1 MGVVKDSTATA
12 VGMEPAFDI
21 SWVRAQFPALTSGPR
36 AGSEV
41 FFDGPGG
48 TQVPHQVIQAVSAY
62 LAGSNA
68 NLHGPFRTSRE
79 SDGVVEEAHRAAA
92 DLLGCSEREVVFG
105 PNMTTLTFWLSRALS
120 REFEPGDEIVVTRLD
135 HDANHAPWKSL
146 EECGL
151 RVREARFNPD
161 DCTLDL
167 ADLRDKLTSK
177 TRLVAVGHA
186 SNAVG
191 TVNDI
196 RTIVRDAHSVGARV
210 FVDAVHYAPHGPI
223 DVRQIGC
230 DFLAC
235 SAYKFFGPHQGLLFG
250 KEEQLERLHAYK
262 VRPAEESLP
271 GRFETG
277 TQNHECMAGTTA
289 AIDYLAALGRRCG
302 AQAGEGRRD
311 CLLTAMNAIRTYERG
326 LAKRLVRGLLRID
339 GLKLYGIRDEDRFD
353 WRVPTVA
360 VRLDE
365 KTPRQVAKF
374 LGDRGI
380 FVWDGNFY
388 ALNVTDDLGL
398 EQSGGLV
405 RIGLA
410 HYNTDAEVDLLLEAV
425 LTLRDQAC

>member
-1 MGVVKDSTATA
+1 MQS
-12 VGMEPAFDI
+12 AFDI
-21 SWVRAQFPALTSGPR
+21 SWVRAQFPALTSGPH

-48 TQVPHQVIQAVSAY
+48 TQVPHSVIRAVSDY
-62 LAGSNA
+62 LAGSNS

-79 SDGVVEEAHRAAA
+79 SDRVVEEAHRAAA

-105 PNMTTLTFWLSRALS
+105 PNMTTLAFWLSRALS
-120 REFEPGDEIVVTRLD
+120 REFEPGDEVVVTRLD

-146 EECGL
+146 EEAGL
-151 RVREARFNPD
+151 KVREARFNRD

-167 ADLRDKLTSK
+167 ADLRSKLTSRTK
-177 TRLVAVGHA
+177 LVAVGYA

-196 RTIVRDAHSVGARV
+196 RAIARDAHAVGARV
-210 FVDAVHYAPHGPI
+210 FVDAVHYAPHAPI
-223 DVRQIGC
+223 DVRHIGC

-235 SAYKFFGPHQGLLFG
+235 SAYKFFGPHQGLLYG
-250 KEEQLERLHAYK
+250 KEEHLEHLRAYK
-262 VRPAEESLP
+262 VRPAEDSLP

-289 AIDYLAALGRRCG
+289 AIDYLAALGQRCG
-302 AQAGEGRRD
+302 ANAGDSRRR
-311 CLLTAMNAIRTYERG
+311 CLLVAMNAIRTYERG
-326 LAKRLVRGLLRID
+326 LARRLIQGLLRIQ
-339 GLKLYGIRDEDRFD
+339 GLEIYGIRDEDRFD

-360 VRLDE
+360 VRLTGT
-365 KTPRQVAKF
+365 TPRQVAEF

-398 EQSGGLV
+398 EESGGLV

-410 HYNTDAEVDLLLEAV
+410 HYNTDAEVEVLLDALG
-425 LTLRDQAC
+425 TLRNQACNGR